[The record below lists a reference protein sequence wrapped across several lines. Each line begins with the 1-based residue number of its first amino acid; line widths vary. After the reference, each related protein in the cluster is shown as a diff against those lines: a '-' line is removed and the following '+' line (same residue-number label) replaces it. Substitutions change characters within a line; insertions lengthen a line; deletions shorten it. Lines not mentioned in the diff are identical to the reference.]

1 MNYLLAT
8 NVVSELRKIG
18 DGKADA
24 RVAAW
29 VDTEDAESFF
39 ISAITILELERG
51 VLGIQRRD
59 AAQGARLRA
68 WLDNHVRPEFAGRIL
83 PIDDQI
89 AMRCAHLHIPDR
101 RNEVDALIGACPHV
115 FTHPLV
121 QATMAGIIALLAVM
135 VAAAVA
141 SVAVAAGGTIRQLQG
156 SVATASAKDRSR
168 PSNRSQSTVE
178 TARVPDVSWRLNSYT
193 RTRSPPK
200 PPGSTLEKKVPT

>member
-1 MNYLLAT
+1 MNYLLDT

-101 RNEVDALIGACPHV
+101 RNEVDALIAA
-115 FTHPLV
+115 TALV
-121 QATMAGIIALLAVM
+121 HGLT
-135 VAAAVA
+135 
-141 SVAVAAGGTIRQLQG
+141 
-156 SVATASAKDRSR
+156 VATRNVRDFEGTGVVVVI
-168 PSNRSQSTVE
+168 PWQ
-178 TARVPDVSWRLNSYT
+178 D
-193 RTRSPPK
+193 
-200 PPGSTLEKKVPT
+200 

>member
-1 MNYLLAT
+1 MNYLLDT

-89 AMRCAHLHIPDR
+89 AMRCAHLHIPDL
-101 RNEVDALIGACPHV
+101 RNEVDALIAA
-115 FTHPLV
+115 TALV
-121 QATMAGIIALLAVM
+121 HGLT
-135 VAAAVA
+135 
-141 SVAVAAGGTIRQLQG
+141 
-156 SVATASAKDRSR
+156 VATRNVRDFEGTGVVVVN
-168 PSNRSQSTVE
+168 PWQ
-178 TARVPDVSWRLNSYT
+178 D
-193 RTRSPPK
+193 
-200 PPGSTLEKKVPT
+200 

>member
-1 MNYLLAT
+1 MNYLLDT

-89 AMRCAHLHIPDR
+89 ATRCAHLHIPDR
-101 RNEVDALIGACPHV
+101 RNEVDALIAA
-115 FTHPLV
+115 TALV
-121 QATMAGIIALLAVM
+121 HGLT
-135 VAAAVA
+135 
-141 SVAVAAGGTIRQLQG
+141 
-156 SVATASAKDRSR
+156 VATRNVRDFEGTGVVVVN
-168 PSNRSQSTVE
+168 PWQ
-178 TARVPDVSWRLNSYT
+178 D
-193 RTRSPPK
+193 
-200 PPGSTLEKKVPT
+200 